1 MLDDNFNKEFEKHGF
16 VKEIFDLEKGIGS
29 SKLFDFYDE
38 TTTFGI
44 MCKLE
49 KMNSYSRILNIQR
62 CVFLN
67 ILAVG
72 IEKEEN
78 RKKGF
83 FKNVIE
89 KLEKFCKT
97 QGITLFVSNI
107 LEYSLV
113 KTFNKNG
120 FGIISYEEYT
130 NDVSISKD
138 MLRDEIIDDLLKKS
152 YEIHSFKIFEEK
164 NYLYLN

>member
-16 VKEIFDLEKGIGS
+16 VKEICDLEKGSGS
-29 SKLFDFYDE
+29 VKLFDFYDE

-49 KMNSYSRILNIQR
+49 RMNSCSRILNIQR
-62 CVFLN
+62 CIFLN

-72 IEKEEN
+72 IEKVEN

-89 KLEKFCKT
+89 KLEKFCKS
-97 QGITLFVSNI
+97 QGISLFVSNI
-107 LEYSLV
+107 LEDSLV
-113 KTFNKNG
+113 KILNKNG
-120 FGIISYEEYT
+120 FGIISYEYA
-130 NDVSISKD
+130 NQVSISKD

-152 YEIHSFKIFEEK
+152 YEIHGFKIFEEN
-164 NYLYLN
+164 NYLDEN